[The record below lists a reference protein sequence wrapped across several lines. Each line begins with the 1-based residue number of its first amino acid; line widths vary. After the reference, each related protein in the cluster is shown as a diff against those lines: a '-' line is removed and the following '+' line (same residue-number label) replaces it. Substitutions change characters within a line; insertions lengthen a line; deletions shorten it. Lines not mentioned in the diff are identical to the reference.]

1 MKTMINAF
9 LTIALLAMVV
19 TVPAMAQNDT
29 RVTYIHTDAD
39 GTPFAATDEQGNL
52 EWQIEHLPF
61 GGEHSNTE
69 VRRNNNLS
77 FAGKI
82 YDKDIGLSYF
92 GGRWYDPA
100 SGRFTGIDPM
110 PVNAEDWKTF
120 NRYAYGNNN
129 PYKYVDPDGNLPFLI
144 PIAIFLA
151 KEGLAE
157 VASRYTGGAT
167 DLLSVRRMGSKL
179 LKKSLQLLKRNKCFV
194 AGTPVHT
201 KEGLKSIEDIQIGD
215 LVASKNDETGE
226 IDFKPV
232 TELFVNKDKQVLNI
246 TFVDNN
252 QQQELIGTTEEH
264 PFWVEGKGWTEAGDL
279 NIGDKVTSLD
289 GGVLSVQAMASDAQL
304 QTTYNFEVE
313 EFHTYF
319 VGKRALWV
327 HNSCGEVGFDDAI
340 RARDEALTEIR
351 SQSKTQQRKVATVVG
366 AVNTKTGKIGVG
378 IKKTGCDRGKC
389 AEDLAKEAVGGN
401 SADILLSPAVR
412 PRLSP
417 PNDTINVCKRCQGT
431 FKKDQFPSG
440 TKFD

>member
-252 QQQELIGTTEEH
+252 QQQELIGTTAEH

-279 NIGDKVTSLD
+279 NIGDKVTTLE

-327 HNSCGEVGFDDAI
+327 HNSCGGEVPKNGGEVKYHYTTA
-340 RARDEALTEIR
+340 DETSFSSGLWKDTSVTDKLYTSATEAGQKLGIPTPNKVIPIKDSGNFVPNKPSVVQPSNR
-351 SQSKTQQRKVATVVG
+351 YQGGGTDFVNPQRVSP
-366 AVNTKTGKIGVG
+366 
-378 IKKTGCDRGKC
+378 D
-389 AEDLAKEAVGGN
+389 
-401 SADILLSPAVR
+401 DILPAQ
-412 PRLSP
+412 P
-417 PNDTINVCKRCQGT
+417 IN
-431 FKKDQFPSG
+431 
-440 TKFD
+440 